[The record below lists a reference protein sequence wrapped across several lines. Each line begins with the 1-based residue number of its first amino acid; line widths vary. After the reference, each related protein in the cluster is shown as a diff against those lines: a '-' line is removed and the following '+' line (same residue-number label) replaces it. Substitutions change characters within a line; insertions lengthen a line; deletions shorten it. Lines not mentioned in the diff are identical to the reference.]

1 MTGKFDFNLSRMLAV
16 AERDLRRFKR
26 NRAFIV
32 PMVMM
37 PIVYLVILGKAM
49 GGDLHDLPVAIV
61 DQDHGASAVEVRD
74 RLLTLQQT
82 RQLFRVSSEPDA
94 DAAVRRLRQGAYKAV
109 VIVPADFSGNV
120 ARGEAAPLGLVLD
133 NTDNTSAN
141 VIEGEMRRAFA
152 GIGALAA
159 SAVPAIPTPPGATT
173 AATTIVLSSPSID
186 VQRVD
191 VYGHKEFIQYLV
203 PAVIALAL
211 FFVAMLAGGII
222 LVDDRAR
229 GIHEGYFVTPLSAL
243 DLVGGLTL
251 SATTLSMLIGTTVLG
266 SAILIARVPLI
277 GGIQTLLLAE
287 ASMLLLAL
295 GLILFMFTLMAR
307 VSNPMTPR
315 ALFGILN
322 VVTFFPSGA
331 LYPTES
337 YPAWLRGLSA
347 VFPMRYAVHSLRAL
361 LLKGVG
367 AQAVAPDF
375 IAMGLFAAIMLVLAA
390 TLFKRTL

>member
-1 MTGKFDFNLSRMLAV
+1 MYEFNLSRMLAV
-16 AERDLRRFKR
+16 AERDLRRFSR
-26 NRAFIV
+26 NRAFMV
-32 PMVMM
+32 PMVLM
-37 PIVYLVILGKAM
+37 PIIYLVILGKAM

-61 DQDHGASAVEVRD
+61 DLDRGSAAAAVHD
-74 RLLTLQQT
+74 RLQTLQQG
-82 RQLFRVSSEPDA
+82 RRLLRVANEPDPST
-94 DAAVRRLRQGAYKAV
+94 AVGRLRQGVYKAV
-109 VIVPADFSGNV
+109 VILPADFSADV
-120 ARGEAAPLGLVLD
+120 LRGEVAPIGVIVD

-141 VIEGEMRRAFA
+141 VLEAELRRAVA
-152 GIGALAA
+152 DVARTATIGAGDGSGANA
-159 SAVPAIPTPPGATT
+159 PGVAQ
-173 AATTIVLSSPSID
+173 ARID

-191 VYGHKEFIQYLV
+191 AYGHKEFMQYLV

-251 SATTLSMLIGTTVLG
+251 SAITLSMIVGTIVLG
-266 SAILIARVPLI
+266 SSILLAGIPII
-277 GGIQTLLLAE
+277 GGLKTILLIEVA
-287 ASMLLLAL
+287 MLLLAL

-337 YPAWLRGLSA
+337 YPAWLQWLSA
-347 VFPMRYAVHSLRAL
+347 IFPMRYAVHSLRGL

-367 AQAVAPDF
+367 LQAVSLDF
-375 IAMGLFAAIMLVLAA
+375 LAMGVFAAIMLVLAA

>member
-1 MTGKFDFNLSRMLAV
+1 MFEFDVNRLLAV
-16 AERDLRRFKR
+16 AERDLRRFRR
-26 NRAFIV
+26 NRAFII
-32 PMVMM
+32 PMVLM

-49 GGDLHDLPVAIV
+49 GGDLHDLPIALV
-61 DQDHGASAVEVRD
+61 DQDHGPPAVDVHD
-74 RLLTLQQT
+74 RLVTLQQS
-82 RQLFRVSSEPDA
+82 RELFRLTTAPEPN
-94 DAAVRRLRQGAYKAV
+94 AAVEGLRQGLYKAV
-109 VIVPADFSGNV
+109 VIVPADFSASI
-120 ARGEAAPLGLVLD
+120 ARGEHAPLGVVVD

-141 VIEGEMRRAFA
+141 LIEGELRRAMA
-152 GIGALAA
+152 GVGTSAA
-159 SAVPAIPTPPGATT
+159 SSAAGATAGT
-173 AATTIVLSSPSID
+173 GSPVGVE

-191 VYGHKEFIQYLV
+191 VYGHKEFTQYLV

-222 LVDDRAR
+222 LVDDRSR

-251 SATTLSMLIGTTVLG
+251 SATTLSMIIGTVVLAT
-266 SAILIARVPLI
+266 SVLIARIPVI

-287 ASMLLLAL
+287 LAMALLGL

-307 VSNPMTPR
+307 VSNPMMPR

-337 YPAWLRGLSA
+337 YPRWLQVLSMI
-347 VFPMRYAVHSLRAL
+347 FPMRYAVHALRAL

-367 AQAVAPDF
+367 PQAVALDF
-375 IAMGLFAAIMLVLAA
+375 GVMGGFALLWLVLAA
-390 TLFKRTL
+390 TFFKRTL

>member
-1 MTGKFDFNLSRMLAV
+1 MYEFNFGRMLAV
-16 AERDLRRFKR
+16 AERDLRRFRR
-26 NRAFIV
+26 NRAFMV
-32 PMVMM
+32 PMVLM
-37 PIVYLVILGKAM
+37 PIVYLVILGQAM
-49 GGDLHDLPVAIV
+49 GGDLHHLPVALV
-61 DQDHGASAVEVRD
+61 DQDHGPAAVAVQN
-74 RLLTLQQT
+74 RLLTLQQS
-82 RQLFRVSSEPDA
+82 RALFRIASEPDPGT
-94 DAAVRRLRQGAYKAV
+94 AVGRLRQGDYKAV
-109 VIVPADFSGNV
+109 VLVPPDFSADL
-120 ARGEAAPLGLVLD
+120 ARGEPAPLGVVLD
-133 NTDNTSAN
+133 NTDNTAAN
-141 VIEGEMRRAFA
+141 VIEAELRRAMA
-152 GIGALAA
+152 GTAGTDGLSGAVAA
-159 SAVPAIPTPPGATT
+159 A
-173 AATTIVLSSPSID
+173 ID

-191 VYGHKEFIQYLV
+191 VYGHKEFTQYLV

-251 SATTLSMLIGTTVLG
+251 SATTLSMIIGTVVLI
-266 SAILIARVPLI
+266 AALLIARIPLI

-287 ASMLLLAL
+287 CAMVLLGL

-307 VSNPMTPR
+307 VSNPMMPR

-337 YPAWLRGLSA
+337 YPTWLQWLSM
-347 VFPMRYAVHSLRAL
+347 VFPMRYAVHALRAL

-367 AQAVAPDF
+367 PQAVALDF
-375 IAMGLFAAIMLVLAA
+375 GVMGGFALLWLVLAA
-390 TLFKRTL
+390 TFFKRTL